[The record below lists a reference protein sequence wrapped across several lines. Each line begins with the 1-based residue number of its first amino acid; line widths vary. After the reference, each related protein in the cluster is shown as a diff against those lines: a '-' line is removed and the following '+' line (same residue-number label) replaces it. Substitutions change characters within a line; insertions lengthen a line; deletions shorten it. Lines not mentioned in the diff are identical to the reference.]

1 MLLYYSIR
9 NLPLLC
15 TSCDITYYYYYYL
28 KVAASLLLTTLKC
41 WQDNG
46 RPVTVV
52 HYYTVPHVTI
62 WGPSLFLVAVQPTT
76 PQKECVCVC
85 VCGNVV
91 V

>member
-9 NLPLLC
+9 NPPLLC
-15 TSCDITYYYYYYL
+15 TSCDVYTTYYYYL
-28 KVAASLLLTTLKC
+28 RVAASSLLTTLKG

-46 RPVTVV
+46 RPITVV

-62 WGPSLFLVAVQPTT
+62 WGPSLFLVAVQPH
-76 PQKECVCVC
+76 PKKSVCVC
-85 VCGNVV
+85 ANVV